1 MASIYSTNL
10 KIELIGTG
18 EQAGIWGTTT
28 NDNFSNVL
36 EQAIVG
42 RGNPNFATDANLTL
56 TFTDTV
62 SSQTARNLYLNLT
75 STGSLTATRELI
87 VPTINKT
94 YVVQNN
100 TTGSQSITVKT
111 AAGSGVTIPNG
122 MTASLYVNG
131 TDVIQAFNFLPSLN
145 LTTLDTTNV
154 EVTNIKAKDGSAA
167 ITIANSTG
175 AVTTTA
181 GATVGGALSVTGTS
195 TFNTSLSG
203 LAQLTAG
210 VLSATTAPAGSLVGT
225 TATQTLENKTISADN
240 NTLSGIA
247 ASSFVVSDVSGNIDG
262 AAAQKAI
269 PTGVVVGTTDTQTL
283 ENKTLT
289 APTVSNLVMDG
300 YIREEVF
307 AVSGTTPALSPSNGT
322 IQTWTLTGN
331 STPTQGTWTQGES
344 MTLMINDGT
353 AFTVTWTS
361 IPVVWVGGTAP
372 TLATTG
378 FTVIELWE
386 VGTTI
391 YGALV
396 GNVA

>member
-1 MASIYSTNL
+1 
-10 KIELIGTG
+10 
-18 EQAGIWGTTT
+18 
-28 NDNFSNVL
+28 
-36 EQAIVG
+36 
-42 RGNPNFATDANLTL
+42 
-56 TFTDTV
+56 
-62 SSQTARNLYLNLT
+62 LYLNLT

-100 TTGSQSITVKT
+100 TTGAQSITVKT
-111 AAGSGVTIPNG
+111 AAGTGITVPNG
-122 MTASLYVNG
+122 MTATLYVDG
-131 TDVIQAFNFLPSLN
+131 TNVIQAFNFLPSLN

-181 GATVGGALSVTGTS
+181 GVAVGGALSVTGTS

-210 VLSATTAPAGSLVGT
+210 VLSATAAPSGSLVGT
-225 TATQTLENKTISADN
+225 TDAQTLTNKTISADN

-247 ASSFVVSDVSGNIDG
+247 ASSFVLSNGSGNIDG
-262 AAAQKAI
+262 AAAQKVI
-269 PTGVVVGTTDTQTL
+269 PDGTVVGTTDTQTL
-283 ENKTLT
+283 TNKTISADNNTLSGIAASSFVLSNGSGNIDGSAAQKAIPSGDVIGTTDTQTLTNKTLT
-289 APTVSNLVMDG
+289 EPTVSNLVMEG

-322 IQTWTLTGN
+322 IQTWTLSGS

-344 MTLMINDGT
+344 MTLMIDDGT
-353 AFTVTWTS
+353 AYTVTWTS
-361 IPVVWVGGTAP
+361 VPVVWVGGSAP
-372 TLATTG
+372 TLATSG